1 MATPNF
7 QSILDT
13 PAESI
18 EKPKPLPQG
27 SYLCTVKGLPRF
39 DKSTKKQTPFVEFTL
54 QLNHA
59 GEDVDQEE
67 LAAMG
72 GIANKTLKATF
83 YYKEEEPDSL
93 WRAMEFLE
101 HCGVEKSGSPRTMID
116 SSPNSEVVAY
126 VKHEPS
132 TDGTSVF
139 AVVGKTAPAEGF
151 VTA

>member
-1 MATPNF
+1 MASPNF

-27 SYLCTVKGLPRF
+27 SYLCVVRGLPRL
-39 DKSTKKQTPFVEFTL
+39 DKSTKKQTPFIEFTL
-54 QLNHA
+54 QLSHA

-72 GIANKTLKATF
+72 GVANKTLKATF

-93 WRAMEFLE
+93 WRVKDFLE
-101 HCGVEKSGSPRTMID
+101 HCGIAQEGSIRAMFDNT
-116 SSPNSEVVAY
+116 PNCEVVAY

-132 TDGTSVF
+132 NDGTSVF
-139 AVVGKTAPAEGF
+139 AVVGKTAPTEGF
-151 VTA
+151 VAA